1 MLRIAERKV
10 QLLGTNGALAII
22 LPKMGT
28 YNFGIKKGDRLAVDL
43 LDDGSLRFHK
53 RRYGDH
59 P

>member
-22 LPKMGT
+22 LPKMWT

-43 LDDGSLRFHK
+43 LDDGSLK
-53 RRYGDH
+53 VSQTEAT
-59 P
+59 